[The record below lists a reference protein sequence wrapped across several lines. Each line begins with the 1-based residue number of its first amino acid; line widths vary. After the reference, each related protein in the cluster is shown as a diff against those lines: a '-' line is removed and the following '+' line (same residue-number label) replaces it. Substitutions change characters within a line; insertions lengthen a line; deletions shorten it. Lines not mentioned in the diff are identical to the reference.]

1 MKNEFEPGGPAL
13 RLNIEV
19 MKRAFFRGRSE
30 TEPPS
35 PRSKGTINFTP
46 VCLRS
51 CPPVCHLP
59 RFLLR
64 ELQRETHRTTVDQS
78 LNDQLGLRS
87 PSKPVIKLL
96 LVCFI
101 CRFFL
106 LVVFLYECAILVIL
120 SQRVARQEGFLFQI
134 CDQWSIYT

>member
-35 PRSKGTINFTP
+35 PRSKGTINFT
-46 VCLRS
+46 
-51 CPPVCHLP
+51 PVCHLP

-106 LVVFLYECAILVIL
+106 LIVFLYECAILVIL